1 MSYIVV
7 ERVLEEPFEWE
18 VFREIYGQAR
28 ACLDLHRAR
37 LLRSYLA
44 SDALRVTCLFE
55 APDAEAVRDANRQ
68 AGLPVTRVW
77 PASLHRPPAG
87 GPSQEPGSVVLVER
101 EFDAPAVFEEIQ
113 AREHAGAWC
122 MDQHDVRFV
131 RTYFARDRK
140 RMICLYAAPDAESV
154 RIAQHTIGMPVTR
167 VWPATVRLPPD

>member
-1 MSYIVV
+1 VSYIVV

-55 APDAEAVRDANRQ
+55 APDAEAVRN
-68 AGLPVTRVW
+68 
-77 PASLHRPPAG
+77 
-87 GPSQEPGSVVLVER
+87 
-101 EFDAPAVFEEIQ
+101 
-113 AREHAGAWC
+113 
-122 MDQHDVRFV
+122 
-131 RTYFARDRK
+131 
-140 RMICLYAAPDAESV
+140 
-154 RIAQHTIGMPVTR
+154 AQHTIGMPVTR